1 MQAASLPT
9 KNTDWQPLILTNC
22 SCRSHGCVTGQTA
35 AAVTVTG
42 RQSELAVLRVARILA
57 ALSRFRRIGRVTEG
71 HTIRFELMTRA
82 KLRASAYLL
91 RFAVLFFVA
100 WAGLLI
106 DVSTA
111 YAQADSCARLQATL
125 RSLDRNSDF
134 QNSQGGALKRL
145 QREVQRS
152 ESAYVRQGCNDDA
165 KAGRRLTQECRALAR
180 EVLRGREEVQQL
192 SQSVSTGEAVA
203 QQREAILQEMARFDC
218 DGRSRVNLERGN
230 RDNLFERLFGVFT
243 DGDDGAG
250 GIRGEEFN
258 PYGDYHTVRT
268 LCVRKTDGFWWPIS
282 YSTLVDYVAND
293 AQQCRAMC
301 PGLDVDLYYYDN
313 PGQEPD
319 QMINEWGEPY
329 SSLPNAFK
337 FRTEFD
343 ETSKCTSTQDQ
354 GAITLAEL
362 PTGGTRAMVTFRG
375 ATFPLPLRDGR
386 RINAPVTQV
395 TQVAEL
401 TTFVDVPL
409 PRRRPAAPGETPK
422 PVVAVVAPTAAQPGR
437 IVQFGDKRVRVV
449 GPDTPYAPQVAAGT

>member
-1 MQAASLPT
+1 
-9 KNTDWQPLILTNC
+9 
-22 SCRSHGCVTGQTA
+22 
-35 AAVTVTG
+35 
-42 RQSELAVLRVARILA
+42 
-57 ALSRFRRIGRVTEG
+57 
-71 HTIRFELMTRA
+71 MTRA
-82 KLRASAYLL
+82 SRASTFLL
-91 RFAVLFFVA
+91 RFAVLLFTA
-100 WAGLLI
+100 WAGLLLDI
-106 DVSTA
+106 STA
-111 YAQADSCARLQATL
+111 HAQANSCGRLQATL

-134 QNSQGGALKRL
+134 QTSQGGALKRL

-152 ESAYVRQGCNDDA
+152 ESAYVRQGCNDEA
-165 KAGRRLTQECRALAR
+165 KAGRKLSGECRALAR

-192 SQSVSTGEAVA
+192 SQSVDTGEAVA

-218 DGRSRVNLERGN
+218 DGRSRVNVERGG
-230 RDNLFERLFGVFT
+230 RGNLFEQLFGVFT
-243 DGDDGAG
+243 EGYDGEG
-250 GIRGEEFN
+250 GIRGEEFD

-293 AQQCRAMC
+293 AQQCRAQC

-313 PGQEPD
+313 PGQEPE

-343 ETSKCTSTQDQ
+343 TASKCTSTQDQ

-362 PTGGTRAMVTFRG
+362 SGGGTRAMVTFRG
-375 ATFPLPLRDGR
+375 ATFPLPLRDSR
-386 RINAPVTQV
+386 RINSAVVAAPV

-409 PRRRPAAPGETPK
+409 PRRRPAAPGETPV
-422 PVVAVVAPTAAQPGR
+422 PVAVVAPVAAATAQPER
-437 IVQFGDKRVRVV
+437 IVQFGNKRVRVV
-449 GPDTPYAPQVAAGT
+449 GPSTPYAPQAAAGT

>member
-1 MQAASLPT
+1 M
-9 KNTDWQPLILTNC
+9 
-22 SCRSHGCVTGQTA
+22 
-35 AAVTVTG
+35 
-42 RQSELAVLRVARILA
+42 
-57 ALSRFRRIGRVTEG
+57 EG
-71 HTIRFELMTRA
+71 HTIRLERMPSHRSS
-82 KLRASAYLL
+82 ASTFFI
-91 RFAVLFFVA
+91 RFAVLLFTA

-111 YAQADSCARLQATL
+111 HAQANNCARLQSTL
-125 RSLDRNSDF
+125 RSLERNSDF
-134 QNSQGGALKRL
+134 QRSQGGELKRL

-165 KAGRRLTQECRALAR
+165 KAGRRLSPECRALAR
-180 EVLRGREEVQQL
+180 DVLRGREDVQNL

-218 DGRSRVNLERGN
+218 DGRSRVEVQRGD
-230 RDNLFERLFGVFT
+230 RGNLFERLFGVFT
-243 DGDDGAG
+243 DGGGDGEG

-258 PYGDYHTVRT
+258 PYGNYHTVRT

-293 AQQCRAMC
+293 AQSCRAQC

-313 PGQEPD
+313 PGQEPE
-319 QMINEWGEPY
+319 QMVNEWGEPY

-337 FRTEFD
+337 FRTDFD
-343 ETSKCTSTQDQ
+343 TASKCTSTQDQ

-386 RINAPVTQV
+386 RISPTVSAPVTQV
-395 TQVAEL
+395 AMA
-401 TTFVDVPL
+401 TFVDVPL
-409 PRRRPAAPGETPK
+409 PRRRPAAPGETPI
-422 PVVAVVAPTAAQPGR
+422 PVAVAAPAVANQPTR
-437 IVQFGDKRVRVV
+437 IVRFGDKRVRVV
-449 GPDTPYAPQVAAGT
+449 GPDTPYAPEEAAGT

>member
-1 MQAASLPT
+1 
-9 KNTDWQPLILTNC
+9 
-22 SCRSHGCVTGQTA
+22 
-35 AAVTVTG
+35 
-42 RQSELAVLRVARILA
+42 
-57 ALSRFRRIGRVTEG
+57 
-71 HTIRFELMTRA
+71 MTRA
-82 KLRASAYLL
+82 SRASTFLL
-91 RFAVLFFVA
+91 RFAVLLFTA
-100 WAGLLI
+100 WAGLLLDI
-106 DVSTA
+106 STA
-111 YAQADSCARLQATL
+111 HAQANSCGRLQATL

-134 QNSQGGALKRL
+134 QTSQGGALKRL

-152 ESAYVRQGCNDDA
+152 ESAYVRQGCNDEA
-165 KAGRRLTQECRALAR
+165 KAGRKLSGECRALAR

-192 SQSVSTGEAVA
+192 SQSVDTGEAVA

-218 DGRSRVNLERGN
+218 DGRSRVNVERGG
-230 RDNLFERLFGVFT
+230 RGNLFEQLFGVFT
-243 DGDDGAG
+243 EGYDGEG
-250 GIRGEEFN
+250 GIRGEEFD

-293 AQQCRAMC
+293 AQQCRAQC

-313 PGQEPD
+313 PGQEPE

-343 ETSKCTSTQDQ
+343 TASKCTSTQDQ

-362 PTGGTRAMVTFRG
+362 SGGGTRAMVTFRG
-375 ATFPLPLRDGR
+375 ATFPLPLRDSR
-386 RINAPVTQV
+386 RINSAVVAAPV

-409 PRRRPAAPGETPK
+409 PRRRPAAPGETPV
-422 PVVAVVAPTAAQPGR
+422 PVAMVAPVAAATAQPER
-437 IVQFGDKRVRVV
+437 IVQFGNKRVRVV
-449 GPDTPYAPQVAAGT
+449 GPSTPYAPQAAAGT

>member
-1 MQAASLPT
+1 MLLLVTNLTGGVSLWAYWPTRQVFGFRASEPE
-9 KNTDWQPLILTNC
+9 K
-22 SCRSHGCVTGQTA
+22 SHSFSRSA
-35 AAVTVTG
+35 
-42 RQSELAVLRVARILA
+42 LA
-57 ALSRFRRIGRVTEG
+57 EG
-71 HTIRFELMTRA
+71 HTIRFELTTN
-82 KLRASAYLL
+82 LRAAALL
-91 RFAVLFFVA
+91 RFALLFLVA

-165 KAGRRLTQECRALAR
+165 KAGRRLSPECRALAR

-218 DGRSRVNLERGN
+218 DGRSRVNVDRGD
-230 RDNLFERLFGVFT
+230 RGNLFERLFGVFT

-313 PGQEPD
+313 PGQEPE
-319 QMINEWGEPY
+319 QMVNEWGEPY

-343 ETSKCTSTQDQ
+343 TTSKCTSTQDQ

-386 RINAPVTQV
+386 RISPTVAP

-401 TTFVDVPL
+401 TQFVDIPL
-409 PRRRPAAPGETPK
+409 PRPRPAAPGETPK
-422 PVVAVVAPTAAQPGR
+422 PVVAVVAPAAANQPGR

-449 GPDTPYAPQVAAGT
+449 GPDTPYAPKEAAGT

>member
-1 MQAASLPT
+1 
-9 KNTDWQPLILTNC
+9 
-22 SCRSHGCVTGQTA
+22 
-35 AAVTVTG
+35 
-42 RQSELAVLRVARILA
+42 LA
-57 ALSRFRRIGRVTEG
+57 EDQK
-71 HTIRFELMTRA
+71 IRFELMTLPRP
-82 KLRASAYLL
+82 SAATLLL
-91 RFAVLFFVA
+91 RLAVLLFAA
-100 WAGLLI
+100 WVGLLL

-111 YAQADSCARLQATL
+111 YAQASSCGRLQATL
-125 RSLDRNSDF
+125 RSLERNSDF
-134 QNSQGGALKRL
+134 QNSQGGNLKRL

-165 KAGRRLTQECRALAR
+165 KAGRKLNAECRALAR
-180 EVLRGREEVQQL
+180 DVLRGREEVQKL
-192 SQSVSTGEAVA
+192 SQSVDTGQAVA

-218 DGRSRVNLERGN
+218 DGRSRVNVQREGRG
-230 RDNLFERLFGVFT
+230 NLFEQLFGVFT
-243 DGDDGAG
+243 EDFDGEG
-250 GIRGEEFN
+250 GVRGEEFN
-258 PYGDYHTVRT
+258 PYGNYHTVRT

-293 AQQCRAMC
+293 AQQCRAQC

-313 PGQEPD
+313 PGQEPE

-329 SSLPNAFK
+329 STLPNAFK

-343 ETSKCTSTQDQ
+343 TASKCTSTQDQ

-375 ATFPLPLRDGR
+375 ASFPLPLRDAR
-386 RINAPVTQV
+386 RISPTVVTAPV

-422 PVVAVVAPTAAQPGR
+422 PVVVAAPVVANQPER

-449 GPDTPYAPQVAAGT
+449 GPSTPYAPQAAAGT